1 MNYHVTIKGIR
12 NAKGYEFPIKGLNE
26 LIDGKI
32 YNPRTRKYTNP
43 IKNANDSI
51 CFKNIYRDLVV
62 KKVVLKTPIR
72 CHYKVYTQDKKHD
85 RGNLYAAV
93 EKSFLDALQKA
104 KCLSNDTWDNVYD
117 STFES
122 FLERQNPR
130 VEIDIE
136 EVDVEKETKDKIY
149 QRK

>member
-1 MNYHVTIKGIR
+1 MRYKMFYHVTIKGIR

-72 CHYKVYTQDKKHD
+72 CHYKVYAQDKKHD

-136 EVDVEKETKDKIY
+136 EVEVNE
-149 QRK
+149 

>member
-72 CHYKVYTQDKKHD
+72 CHYKVYAQDKKHD
-85 RGNLYAAV
+85 RGNLYVAV

-122 FLERQNPR
+122 FIERQNPR

-136 EVDVEKETKDKIY
+136 EVEVNE
-149 QRK
+149 